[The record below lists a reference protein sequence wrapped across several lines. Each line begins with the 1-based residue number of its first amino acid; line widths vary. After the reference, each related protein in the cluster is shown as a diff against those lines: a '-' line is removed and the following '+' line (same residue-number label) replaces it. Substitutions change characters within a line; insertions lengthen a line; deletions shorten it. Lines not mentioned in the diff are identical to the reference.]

1 MIQKTK
7 KIIGDGKM
15 KKAIK
20 WVGFF
25 VVAVVCML
33 SIAVLSACNDNETP
47 EKIGRASC
55 RERVFITV

>member
-1 MIQKTK
+1 
-7 KIIGDGKM
+7 M

-33 SIAVLSACNDNETP
+33 SISVLTACNETKTP
-47 EKIGRASC
+47 EKKSTLLLSMMVQQC
-55 RERVFITV
+55 